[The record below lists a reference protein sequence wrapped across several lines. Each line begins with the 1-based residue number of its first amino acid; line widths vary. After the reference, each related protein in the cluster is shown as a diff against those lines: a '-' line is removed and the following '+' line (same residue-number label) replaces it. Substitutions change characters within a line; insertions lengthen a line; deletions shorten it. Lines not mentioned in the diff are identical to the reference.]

1 MGYFEDEAIDVL
13 IDDNNTE
20 YKFSH
25 NRSCHSYNNFN
36 YEASHTVVSA
46 PSNNSERE
54 PLNS

>member
-36 YEASHTVVSA
+36 YEASHTVVPA